1 MHPFRTLLIATN
13 IMRDH
18 LSVPSELDLSDVS
31 GISSAGSST
40 VSLASM
46 EVEAEASEPTGAST
60 LCSDTLISI
69 LSHLDAYAL
78 ARLSSVCTLWRD
90 AATSEVL
97 WASHVRTRWQID
109 RKFGTRYKFGE
120 RTWREVFRVFHRRQR
135 PPSIDGVGPREVAYA
150 TGRHGR
156 VACWLYVTHLP
167 ACRLGQRASWL
178 SPHEPV
184 KVLQTRVVVQNLR
197 DAPIALA
204 TNNPSACLA
213 LAMRDG
219 EVAHPMPASAFDGSP
234 TTTSKSLTSATATP
248 EGAAGLH
255 VLPPLG
261 ACLLHDVAFPV
272 PRHMQ
277 FEPDVLEAAHK
288 LRLRVGVM
296 SCLKGGGVAPPI
308 EVTCHFIP
316 EAEIWDHYEAINRDF
331 LVHHDSREQ

>member
-1 MHPFRTLLIATN
+1 M
-13 IMRDH
+13 
-18 LSVPSELDLSDVS
+18 PSELDARL
-31 GISSAGSST
+31 GRIWHQLAGSST

-46 EVEAEASEPTGAST
+46 EVEAGGAGAHRRVD
-60 LCSDTLISI
+60 LCSGHTLISI
-69 LSHLDAYAL
+69 LHLDAYAL

-167 ACRLGQRASWL
+167 ACRLAQRPPGSRRTSRSRCSRRASW
-178 SPHEPV
+178 SR
-184 KVLQTRVVVQNLR
+184 TLR

-234 TTTSKSLTSATATP
+234 TTTSKSLSSATATP

-277 FEPDVLEAAHK
+277 FEPDARGGAQAAAA
-288 LRLRVGVM
+288 RVGVM
-296 SCLKGGGVAPPI
+296 SCPAGGGRRAADRGDLPFY
-308 EVTCHFIP
+308 TGG
-316 EAEIWDHYEAINRDF
+316 RDKGS
-331 LVHHDSREQ
+331 LRGDQ